1 MAEPIVR
8 TFEIDTSKSEQ
19 NLRSLGTAFDS
30 ADNAGKSLKAQLR
43 ELQAQLANTDPQ
55 TKKYQELSAAAG
67 ELKDK
72 ISDAAQAV
80 GTQAG
85 GAFEKVSGSLGLVTS
100 RLLSL
105 DFTGAAE
112 GAQLLASNIGSIKF
126 DDIIAGVEG
135 LGSSLVS
142 VGRSILTNPLFL
154 IGGAIAA
161 AVVYWEELDQAIK
174 DLNPELQRTASLAA
188 SLNDE
193 INKQSDSV
201 GKQTA
206 QINALFNAVQD
217 ETKAEEER
225 IAALQA
231 IQTLYPD
238 VFANQNVDINNTDAL
253 TNAKLTLVKAIE
265 AEAKANAAKVLIE
278 REYAK
283 QFELQVKLA
292 EEQAKVQASQAKE
305 AEILANSSR
314 RTAAEIDQFTIK
326 ALQASN
332 ETANAVA
339 NVASLQ
345 QELAINAKNI
355 ADIEKVVGDTIVTQ
369 AIKTATTKKTE
380 NKKVVTEA
388 KVDAKTEVD
397 TEKIKYDEK
406 LKIVQDYYDKLAALE
421 DEQFRNT
428 LSKQEQE
435 ELAIIQKYEALFAA
449 ADAAGIATTDLQKR
463 LAAELLAIQQSTNE
477 TEVANTQTTEET
489 KTKLKADGFKKGIEL
504 ASSAIQILQAFS
516 SASNKNNEKDAKRKF
531 RTDKALA
538 IGAATLQTAAAVTGA
553 LTAGGNPV
561 KLATG
566 AQFVEAG
573 IAAALGLAQIVK
585 IKNTEFGGGGGG
597 NDSNVN
603 PSVPSVSDTTSQPA
617 TFNPFAA
624 QFITNRPEQ
633 VLPRAYVL
641 AGDVASQQEVRE
653 NVEDLSRIG

>member
-8 TFEIDTSKSEQ
+8 TFEIDASKSEQ
-19 NLRSLGTAFDS
+19 NLKQLGNAFDS
-30 ADNAGKSLKAQLR
+30 ADNSGKSLKAQLR
-43 ELQAQLANTDPQ
+43 ELQQQLANTDPQ
-55 TKKYQELSAAAG
+55 TQKYRDLSQAAG

-72 ISDAAQAV
+72 IQDAAQAV

-100 RLLSL
+100 RLLDL

-112 GAQLLASNIGSIKF
+112 GAQLLATNIGSIKF
-126 DDIIAGVEG
+126 SDITAGLEG
-135 LGSSLVS
+135 LASSLVS
-142 VGRSILTNPLFL
+142 VGKAVLTNPLFL
-154 IGGAIAA
+154 IGGSIAA
-161 AVVYWEELDQAIK
+161 IVVYWEELDQAIK
-174 DLNPELQRTASLAA
+174 DLNPELQRTAALTK
-188 SLNDE
+188 SLNEE

-225 IAALQA
+225 IAALDA
-231 IQTLYPD
+231 IQSLYPD
-238 VFANQNVDINNTDAL
+238 VFKNQNIDINNTDAL
-253 TNAKLTLVKAIE
+253 TSAKLTLVKAIE

-278 REYAK
+278 REYAQ

-292 EEQAKVQASQAKE
+292 EAQAKAQTAQAKE

-314 RTAAEIDQFTIK
+314 KTAAEIDQFTIK
-326 ALQASN
+326 VLQASN

-345 QELAINAKNI
+345 QELALNAKNI

-380 NKKVVTEA
+380 NKKVVAEA

-397 TEKIKYDEK
+397 NEKLKYDEK
-406 LKIVQDYYDKLAALE
+406 LRLLQDYYDKLAALQ

-428 LSKQEQE
+428 LSQQDQE
-435 ELAIIQKYEALFAA
+435 ELAVIQKYEVLFAA
-449 ADAAGIATTDLQKR
+449 ADAAGKSTIELQKQ
-463 LAAELLAIQQSTNE
+463 LAAELLAIQQTTN
-477 TEVANTQTTEET
+477 TAEVVNTQTTEE
-489 KTKLKADGFKKGIEL
+489 KKVELKKDGFKKGIEL
-504 ASSAIQILQAFS
+504 AASAVQILQAFS
-516 SASNKNNEKDAKRKF
+516 NASNRNNEKDAKRKF

-585 IKNTEFGGGGGG
+585 IKNTEYGGGG

-617 TFNPFAA
+617 SFNPFAA
-624 QFITNRPEQ
+624 QFVTNRPDQ
-633 VLPRAYVL
+633 FLPRAYVL
-641 AGDVASQQEVRE
+641 AGDVSSAQEIRE
-653 NVEDLSRIG
+653 NVEDLARVG